1 MAKGPELLALRN
13 ARAGFGTP
21 PVIDGATVSI
31 AKGDR
36 LVLVGRNGSGKSTLM
51 AALEGRL
58 ALDDGERY
66 VMPGATVARLPQ
78 DPVPPKSGTVMEFVT
93 GEGAEDYRA
102 EAMIYALGLDPE
114 MQAATMSGG
123 QIRRAALA
131 AALAQDPDVLLLDEP
146 TNHLDL
152 PCIEWLENELAGFR
166 GGILVISHDR
176 AFLNKMANGIVWL
189 DRGTVRRL
197 DAGFEKFE
205 SWVEEVEAT
214 EEAELNRLDQH
225 IKAETRYLN
234 YGVTARRKR
243 NVRRLEKL
251 ANLRQERKS
260 RTRSDSAANLKAQAA
275 NQSGKV
281 VLEVE
286 NISKSFGDRTII
298 RDFST
303 RIMRGDRIGILGP
316 NGAGKTTLLKMLIGE
331 LEPDH
336 GVVDRGANIDLA
348 WFDQTREQLD
358 LETTPWDVI
367 GEGTDR
373 ITVGDQDRH
382 VVGYLRD
389 FLFDEKQVRGKISTL
404 SGGERNRL
412 LLAKILMRP
421 ANLLVLDEPT
431 NDLDMETLDL
441 LEEMLGDY
449 DGTLILVSHDRD
461 FLDRLVTSVIAVEG
475 DGEVR
480 EYVGGYSDYRR
491 VRDEEKAAE
500 AAPVKKPVKTP
511 EKEKPKTS
519 SLRLSYKD
527 KRDLDLLPGKM
538 EKLEAEIVALEE
550 KLAAPDFY
558 SKDPD
563 GFQKTADR
571 LDACKAE
578 LDQAEERWLELEI
591 LQEELEAAKS
601 G

>member
-21 PVIDGATVSI
+21 PVIDGGTISI

-66 VMPGATVARLPQ
+66 VMPGVTVARLPQ

-102 EAMIYALGLDPE
+102 EAMIYALGLEPD

-152 PCIEWLENELAGFR
+152 PCIEWLETELANFR

-189 DRGTVRRL
+189 DRGTLRRL
-197 DAGFEKFE
+197 DAGFDKFE

-214 EEAELNRLDQH
+214 EEAELNRIDQH

-251 ANLRQERKS
+251 ATLRQERKN
-260 RTRSDSAANLKAQAA
+260 RTRGDTTATLKAQAA
-275 NQSGKV
+275 NQGGKV
-281 VLEVE
+281 VLEADH
-286 NISKSFGDRTII
+286 ISKTFGDRTII

-303 RIMRGDRIGILGP
+303 RVMRGDRIGILGP

-331 LEPDH
+331 LAPDS
-336 GVVDRGANIDLA
+336 GVVERGANIDLA

-373 ITVGDQDRH
+373 VTVGEQTRH

-412 LLAKILMRP
+412 LLAKILMKP

-449 DGTLILVSHDRD
+449 DGTLVLVSHDRD

-491 VRDEEKAAE
+491 VRAQENAVE
-500 AAPVKKPVKTP
+500 AAPVKKAVKTP

-527 KRDLDLLPGKM
+527 KRDLDLLPGRM
-538 EKLEAEIVALEE
+538 EELEADIAASEE

-558 SKDPD
+558 TKDPE

-571 LDACKAE
+571 LDALKAE
-578 LDQAEERWLELEI
+578 LAEAEERWLELEI
-591 LQEELEAAKS
+591 LQEELDAAKS
-601 G
+601 